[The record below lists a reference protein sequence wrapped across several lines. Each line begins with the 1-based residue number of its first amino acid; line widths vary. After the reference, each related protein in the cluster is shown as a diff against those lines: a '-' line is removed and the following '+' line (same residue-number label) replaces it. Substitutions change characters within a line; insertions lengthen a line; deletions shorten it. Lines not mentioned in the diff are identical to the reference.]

1 MPHLLFYGPPGTG
14 KTSTILAVCREL
26 YGPLMKERVKELNA
40 SDERGIK
47 IVRGKIKT
55 FAMAKVGK
63 KKVDGFPCPPFKLI
77 ILDECDS
84 MTDTAQAAL
93 RRTIE
98 QYSHTTRFCLICNY
112 VSRIIDPLAS
122 RCAKFRFKPLS
133 NEAMLGR
140 LREVAAAEQLTLV
153 DDCEAALLKT
163 SGGDMRKAI
172 TYLQSASQLYGEDGN
187 VSGDAVLQ
195 ISGSLPTDVSNQ
207 FWEACHEKKFNRI
220 QSEIDNIVAE
230 GFAATAILQRFLE
243 DTLKDERMDDA
254 QKSIVLI
261 KIAEADKCLC
271 DGADEELQLLN
282 VGAHILAALQKS
294 ELP

>member
-1 MPHLLFYGPPGTG
+1 
-14 KTSTILAVCREL
+14 
-26 YGPLMKERVKELNA
+26 
-40 SDERGIK
+40 
-47 IVRGKIKT
+47 
-55 FAMAKVGK
+55 
-63 KKVDGFPCPPFKLI
+63 
-77 ILDECDS
+77 
-84 MTDTAQAAL
+84 
-93 RRTIE
+93 
-98 QYSHTTRFCLICNY
+98 
-112 VSRIIDPLAS
+112 
-122 RCAKFRFKPLS
+122 
-133 NEAMLGR
+133 
-140 LREVAAAEQLTLV
+140 
-153 DDCEAALLKT
+153 
-163 SGGDMRKAI
+163 
-172 TYLQSASQLYGEDGN
+172 
-187 VSGDAVLQ
+187 LQ